1 MNTSH
6 SRVDSHDANPRKC
19 PIARLCKGWT
29 AGMVQIVMVGF
40 PQRHNA
46 FRKGPPVRTESPKIS
61 IGNFEKR
68 ARNACCDST
77 CEIACVCVC
86 VWEAA
91 ASEARSA

>member
-1 MNTSH
+1 
-6 SRVDSHDANPRKC
+6 
-19 PIARLCKGWT
+19 
-29 AGMVQIVMVGF
+29 MVQIVMVGF

-86 VWEAA
+86 VCGKQQR
-91 ASEARSA
+91 ARHGQHEEQRQAHPSRSRD